1 MRTLTY
7 VLLHLQPWYSRK
19 ASSPPLSA
27 QHQLPDQLPD
37 AGQSIALTAGTD
49 LLIDDAAVQQLSH
62 RKQKKEKKKRRHGKQ
77 STKSQIKTVSELRAE
92 REAREQAE
100 RKRQE
105 RLLQAHRGFA
115 RPK

>member
-27 QHQLPDQLPD
+27 QHQLPD
-37 AGQSIALTAGTD
+37 AGQSIALTAGTE
-49 LLIDDAAVQQLSH
+49 LLIEDAAVQQLSH
-62 RKQKKEKKKRRHGKQ
+62 HKQTKERKKRRHEKQ
-77 STKSQIKTVSELRAE
+77 STKSHIKSVSELRAE

-115 RPK
+115 RPR

>member
-7 VLLHLQPWYSRK
+7 VLQPWYSRK

-37 AGQSIALTAGTD
+37 AGQCIALSAGTD
-49 LLIDDAAVQQLSH
+49 LLIEDAAVQQLSH
-62 RKQKKEKKKRRHGKQ
+62 HKQKKERKKRRHENK
-77 STKSQIKTVSELRAE
+77 STKSHIKSVSELRAE

-105 RLLQAHRGFA
+105 RLLQTHRGFA
-115 RPK
+115 RPR